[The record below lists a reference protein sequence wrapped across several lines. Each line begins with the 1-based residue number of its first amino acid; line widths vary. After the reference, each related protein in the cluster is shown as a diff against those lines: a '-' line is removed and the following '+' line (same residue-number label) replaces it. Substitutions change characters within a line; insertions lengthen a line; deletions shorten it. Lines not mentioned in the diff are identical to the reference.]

1 MPLEVPQAT
10 LDSRRASD
18 DARQD
23 ARHPDLGG
31 GGGWWLVVGRSVG
44 RLAHPQRFCK
54 KRKKEKKMDVE
65 TSSTPWNRRHTHTH
79 TQKMMSVRM
88 S

>member
-54 KRKKEKKMDVE
+54 KKNREKKKKKW
-65 TSSTPWNRRHTHTH
+65 TSKRPRPPGTEDTHTHTH
-79 TQKMMSVRM
+79 KK
-88 S
+88 